1 MLESLVQETDLLK
14 SMNFI
19 AGPNNLSPAVSLD
32 GSRGICVNNTNYTF
46 QQHLHEYSCS
56 RRELVIRACVKL
68 DGIADGPIFFLHSNK
83 HIVLSLELDAAKG
96 GSVKVSFI
104 HDNESRAVLFPYTFT
119 DLTAWHNISIIF
131 DGRLVSLYVNC
142 DKVADQI
149 IMKPDFCLPEGLMLN
164 IGDNPYHTE
173 TFQVCS

>member
-1 MLESLVQETDLLK
+1 
-14 SMNFI
+14 MNFI

-32 GSRGICVNNTNYTF
+32 GSHGICVNNTNYTF

-83 HIVLSLELDAAKG
+83 HAVLSLELDAAKG

-142 DKVADQI
+142 DKVANQI